1 MAARLAAALD
11 ATLDATLDAA
21 APEHARLEALE
32 RLFAVVDGALEP
44 PTAAEPAA
52 IPEAVVARAR
62 ARLRAHFLAPGAVD
76 PTAAESV
83 VVRNA
88 VVSRRV
94 FAFAALLRL
103 DVLQLEA
110 AWRLPAA
117 HRTLEDVAPGTADDA
132 RWAEGLDRRDPLLF
146 WPVSRVMHLF
156 GLLQAAWDTPA
167 LVPAAPA
174 ELRAVLEWVEHRVA
188 LLLSFPFA
196 DDTFDVPEYRQEH
209 DTEDQ
214 FCANLAFLWDA
225 AALLLPMQRDV
236 GLLGG
241 SIRVRVDAPAHDE
254 AGLRAF
260 VAYVVANMQ
269 GDTLPQQYE
278 ARVVADA
285 VRVGHVAWF
294 RRRRAGDTDTVA
306 PRDLDV
312 LQTCCGVPFAQA
324 AHKRASRALKEVD
337 VLDEAL
343 VRTCFEYYA
352 RQKFGF
358 GWEATCC
365 RLGGGVDVAAAA
377 RTRATGSGGAPLL
390 VQRPVYRRF
399 AVVRGGGDV
408 DECASFAQ
416 AVLHWLHA
424 VREDAAGHL
433 GDRDLGAWIA
443 LVLPGGRRP
452 SSVGDDDMM

>member
-1 MAARLAAALD
+1 MAAPARLAAALD
-11 ATLDATLDAA
+11 AILDAA

-32 RLFAVVDGALEP
+32 RLFAVVDGALEGH
-44 PTAAEPAA
+44 AAEPA
-52 IPEAVVARAR
+52 IPEAAVARAR
-62 ARLRAHFLAPGAVD
+62 ARLRAHLLAPAAVD
-76 PTAAESV
+76 PAAAEHV

-88 VVSRRV
+88 VVSRRM

-103 DVLQLEA
+103 DVLQLEP

-117 HRTLEDVAPGTADDA
+117 HRTLEDLAPETANNA
-132 RWAEGLDRRDPLLF
+132 RWAEGLDWRDPLLF

-174 ELRAVLEWVEHRVA
+174 EMKGVLQWVEHRVA

-196 DDTFDVPEYRQEH
+196 DDTFDVPTYRQEH
-209 DTEDQ
+209 DSEDH
-214 FCANLAFLWDA
+214 FCANLAFLWDV
-225 AALLLPMQRDV
+225 AALLLPMQQDV
-236 GLLGG
+236 GLID
-241 SIRVRVDAPAHDE
+241 SIRVRVDAPPHDE

-260 VAYVVANMQ
+260 VAYVVSNMQ

-294 RRRRAGDTDTVA
+294 RRRRAGDTDAVV

-324 AHKRASRALKEVD
+324 AHKRASRSLKEVD

-377 RTRATGSGGAPLL
+377 RTRTTGSGGPPLL

-433 GDRDLGAWIA
+433 GDRDLGVWIGR
-443 LVLPGGRRP
+443 VLGY
-452 SSVGDDDMM
+452 M